1 MTHDFERLHGAV
13 SYLLDTNTLSEL
25 RKRKPDPRV
34 TGWFDTAPKAELYL
48 SCLTV
53 GEIRR
58 GIERLRRNDTVLAKD
73 NAQARAIERWLAGL
87 RNFYQD
93 RIIPIDIEITERWGR
108 ISAAATLPA
117 IDGLLAATALARD
130 WTVVTRNT
138 ADFVP
143 SGVRVLNPWE
153 DTAAR

>member
-1 MTHDFERLHGAV
+1 M

-34 TGWFDTAPKAELYL
+34 TDWFDMTPNAELYL

-58 GIERLRRNDTVLAKD
+58 GIERLRRKDEVQAKG
-73 NAQARAIERWLAGL
+73 IERWLTGL
-87 RNFYQD
+87 RRLYQD
-93 RIIPIDIEITERWGR
+93 RIVPVDIEIAERWGHLG
-108 ISAAATLPA
+108 AATLPA
-117 IDGLLAATALARD
+117 IDGLLAATALVRG
-130 WTVVTRNT
+130 WTMVTRNT
-138 ADFVP
+138 TDFTP

-153 DTAAR
+153 PTVG

>member
-1 MTHDFERLHGAV
+1 V

-25 RKRKPDPRV
+25 RKRRPDPQV
-34 TGWFDTAPKAELYL
+34 INWFDATPQAELYL

-58 GIERLRRNDTVLAKD
+58 GIERLRRKDELQAKL
-73 NAQARAIERWLAGL
+73 IERWLAGL
-87 RNFYQD
+87 RLLYQD
-93 RIIPIDIEITERWGR
+93 RILPVDMEITERWGR

-130 WTVVTRNT
+130 WTMVTRNT
-138 ADFVP
+138 AGFRS

-153 DTAAR
+153 PAARD